1 MEFLTNG
8 KGTHFARMQPQ
19 KLCCYSILLATTTAD
34 GLLFSFFVV
43 VALLFINAIG
53 RTNYNAARN
62 ALSRAKAKARDTWLD
77 GAIEKGFTEIPL
89 EYVVRPFVA
98 YGVEL
103 DAVEVYY
110 NSEYLV
116 TPTNMHLPKQAPK
129 LRENVDTPV
138 LVKVPT
144 VVQVSGDDFVGAFEF
159 TDGGKECVLVG
170 NELEYKN
177 LEVLQFIKTNWY
189 DGLTV
194 LQIIGEGRKKGFKM
208 PSERT
213 IYSLA
218 AKYNWKEKR
227 FIQGE
232 KAPSSTI

>member
-19 KLCCYSILLATTTAD
+19 NLCCYSIFLVTTTKD
-34 GLLFSFFVV
+34 GFLFSFFVV

-77 GAIEKGFTEIPL
+77 GATAKGFTELPL

-103 DAVEVYY
+103 EAVEVFY
-110 NSEYLV
+110 NLEYLV
-116 TPTNMHLPKQAPK
+116 TPSNMHQQKEATK
-129 LRENVDTPV
+129 LRENTQTPI
-138 LVKVPT
+138 LKELPT
-144 VVQVSGDDFVGAFEF
+144 IVQVSGNDFAGSFEF
-159 TDGGKECVLVG
+159 TDGGKECELIG
-170 NELEYKN
+170 KELEYKN
-177 LEVLQFIKTNWY
+177 LDVLQFIKTSWY
-189 DGLTV
+189 GGLTV
-194 LQIIGEGRKKGFKM
+194 TQIIGEGRKKGFKM

-218 AKYNWKEKR
+218 ASYNWKEKR
-227 FIQGE
+227 LIRDE
-232 KAPSSTI
+232 NTPSSTA